1 MICFEY
7 VASSGEFSDYTADQP
22 TAEQWFKIRCLVVL
36 LEPFARASNGLG
48 GEKYPTL
55 LMAVPVL
62 WSVKRKLAHEQSFD
76 SILRSGGNED
86 YVSRVE
92 ALIQSVR
99 KTYVKLFSD
108 RFINPIKTTSRLY
121 NKSAKK
127 SISRTVN
134 KDKIPE
140 ELMWISIMDPRSS
153 ERKYLRPAEA
163 EQAREHLLLLL
174 SKWLSKSTP

>member
-76 SILRSGGNED
+76 SIL
-86 YVSRVE
+86 VE